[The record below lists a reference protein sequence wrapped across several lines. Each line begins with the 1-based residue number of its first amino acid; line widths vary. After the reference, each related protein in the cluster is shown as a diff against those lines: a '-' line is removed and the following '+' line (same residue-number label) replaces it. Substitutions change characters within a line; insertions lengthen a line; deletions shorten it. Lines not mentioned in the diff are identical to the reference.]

1 MFGPDFTPGGRGR
14 RRGPR
19 VRRGDVRVA
28 ILDVLATS
36 EEELN
41 GYQVIQQIAERS
53 QDAWRP
59 SPGSVYPTIAQL
71 EDEGLVQTVREDG
84 RKVLRLTDAGRAYVA
99 ARAEEL
105 AAVWKPF
112 AEPEDDGDDANLRPV
127 IGQTI
132 AAVWQL
138 ATTGTPDQQR
148 RAAEILADTRRRLY
162 GLLADGPD
170 ERPDERP
177 EE

>member
-1 MFGPDFTPGGRGR
+1 
-14 RRGPR
+14 

-28 ILDVLATS
+28 ILDVLGSAAN
-36 EEELN
+36 ELN

-53 QDAWRP
+53 QGAWRP

-71 EDEGLVQTVREDG
+71 EDEGLVETVREDG
-84 RKVLRLTDAGRAYVA
+84 RKVLRLTADGSAYVA
-99 ARAEEL
+99 ERAEEL
-105 AAVWKPF
+105 AAVWTPF
-112 AEPEDDGDDANLRPV
+112 AEPEDDGDHAHLRPV

-132 AAVWQL
+132 AAVWQV

-148 RAAEILADTRRRLY
+148 RAAAILAETRRQLY

-170 ERPDERP
+170 DQPGERS